1 MPYLNL
7 HDLEPLA
14 HEKLPAPLF
23 DFIAGGAEDEVTL
36 RANRAA
42 FEAIEF
48 RPRVLV
54 DVTNIDTTTSVLG
67 QALPFPVM
75 LAPVAMHML
84 AHPEGEKAT
93 ARAAKSAG
101 AVMILST
108 MSSITIEDVAAAAD
122 GPKWFQLYCYSEKGV
137 TERLVNRAENAG
149 FSALC
154 LTVDVPRL
162 GRRER
167 DLRHVLQFPD
177 DVLPRNFLQEIDMS
191 SIPLQSQGS
200 AISAYAASLMDQ
212 SLTWDILPWLRSI
225 TSMPIIVKGILTPED
240 AVLAVEHGAAAIVV
254 SNHGG
259 RQLDS
264 SPATARVLPEIVDAV
279 GGRLDVIVDGGVRR
293 GTDVLKALALGAK
306 AVLIGRPYIWGL
318 AVNGEAGVSHVL
330 SLLRTEFEWAM
341 ALCGVTSVDQ
351 ITRRLVRAPWLG

>member
-14 HEKLPAPLF
+14 REKIPPPLF

-42 FEAIEF
+42 FEEIEF

-54 DVTNIDTTTSVLG
+54 DVTRIDTTTSVLG
-67 QALPFPVM
+67 QELPFPLM

-84 AHPEGEKAT
+84 ANPEGEKAT

-101 AVMILST
+101 TVMILST
-108 MSSITIEDVAAAAD
+108 MSSVTIEDVAAAAD

-137 TERLVNRAENAG
+137 TERLVKRAEDAG
-149 FSALC
+149 FRALC

-167 DLRHVLQFPD
+167 DLRHMLQFPE
-177 DVLPRNFLQEIDMS
+177 DVLPRNFLQEIDLS
-191 SIPLQSQGS
+191 SIPLGSQGS

-212 SLTWDILPWLRSI
+212 SLTWDTIAWLRSI
-225 TSMPIIVKGILTPED
+225 TKMPIVVKGILTPED
-240 AVLAVEHGAAAIVV
+240 AVLAAEHGVDAIVV

-259 RQLDS
+259 RQLDG
-264 SPATARVLPEIVDAV
+264 SPATVRVLPEIVDAL

-293 GTDVLKALALGAK
+293 GTDILKAVALGAS

-318 AVNGEAGVSHVL
+318 AVDGESGVSHVL
-330 SLLRTEFEWAM
+330 SLLKLEFEWAM

-351 ITRRLVRAPWLG
+351 ISRRLVRVPWLA